1 MKVTDSELG
10 PQEFRAAIRELVA
23 VYAAAMNAPE
33 RLLGGRE
40 AIMERH
46 ATSPGFRCLTATAD
60 GVIAGF
66 TYGFHGETGQW
77 WHDMVAGA
85 LAVNPGAVHPDQDR
99 TAHSGADGTA
109 AAWLDN
115 SFEIAEL
122 HVLPPYQGMGIG
134 RALLLS
140 LTSGRQERTA
150 VLSTA
155 DAPTRARRLYR
166 GVGFTDLLT
175 GFRFSGSEPPYAV
188 MGARLPLCQ
197 ALPALVAAPGVRAR
211 EATRPRG
218 RGYTAS
224 GTRRPARPSCS

>member
-1 MKVTDSELG
+1 MGQPRPLCHLSLSLKLLLMKVTDSELG
-10 PQEFRAAIRELVA
+10 PVEFRAAIRELVA

-33 RLLGGRE
+33 RMLGGRE
-40 AIMERH
+40 AIMDRH
-46 ATSPGFRCLTATAD
+46 AANPGFRCLTATAD
-60 GVIAGF
+60 GIIAGF

-85 LAVNPGAVHPDQDR
+85 LAAHPGMGRSDQATGWDKS
-99 TAHSGADGTA
+99 AGGAPG
-109 AAWLDN
+109 AWLDD

-122 HVLPPYQGMGIG
+122 HVLPLYQGLGIG
-134 RALLLS
+134 RSLLLS
-140 LTSGRQERTA
+140 LTSGRRERTA

-188 MGARLPLCQ
+188 MGAKLPLCDTS
-197 ALPALVAAPGVRAR
+197 AGA
-211 EATRPRG
+211 
-218 RGYTAS
+218 
-224 GTRRPARPSCS
+224 

>member
-1 MKVTDSELG
+1 
-10 PQEFRAAIRELVA
+10 
-23 VYAAAMNAPE
+23 
-33 RLLGGRE
+33 
-40 AIMERH
+40 
-46 ATSPGFRCLTATAD
+46 
-60 GVIAGF
+60 
-66 TYGFHGETGQW
+66 
-77 WHDMVAGA
+77 VAGA
-85 LAVNPGAVHPDQDR
+85 LAVNPGAVYPDQDQAAYSGQ
-99 TAHSGADGTA
+99 TAGGTA

-134 RALLLS
+134 RSLLLS

-188 MGARLPLCQ
+188 MGARLPLC
-197 ALPALVAAPGVRAR
+197 
-211 EATRPRG
+211 
-218 RGYTAS
+218 
-224 GTRRPARPSCS
+224 

>member
-10 PQEFRAAIRELVA
+10 PTEFRAAIRELVD

-33 RLLGGRE
+33 RMLGGRE
-40 AIMERH
+40 AIMDRH
-46 ATSPGFRCLTATAD
+46 AANPGFCCLTATAD
-60 GVIAGF
+60 GMLAGF
-66 TYGFHGETGQW
+66 AYGFHGQSGQW

-85 LAVNPGAVHPDQDR
+85 LAAGPGAGYSDQAAPGDLGMDR
-99 TAHSGADGTA
+99 TA
-109 AAWLDN
+109 AAWLDD

-134 RALLLS
+134 RSLLLS
-140 LTSGRQERTA
+140 LASGRQERTA
-150 VLSTA
+150 LLSTA

-188 MGARLPLCQ
+188 LGARLPLSG
-197 ALPALVAAPGVRAR
+197 VSAAG
-211 EATRPRG
+211 
-218 RGYTAS
+218 TA
-224 GTRRPARPSCS
+224 GAAG

>member
-33 RLLGGRE
+33 RMLGGRE
-40 AIMERH
+40 AIMDRH
-46 ATSPGFRCLTATAD
+46 AVSPGFRCLTATAD

-66 TYGFHGETGQW
+66 TYGFHGENGQW

-85 LAVNPGAVHPDQDR
+85 LAVNPGAVYPDRDQAAQPGQ
-99 TAHSGADGTA
+99 TAGGTA

-134 RALLLS
+134 RSLLLS
-140 LTSGRQERTA
+140 LTSGRQETTA

-166 GVGFTDLLT
+166 GVGFIDLLT

-188 MGARLPLCQ
+188 MGARLPLC
-197 ALPALVAAPGVRAR
+197 
-211 EATRPRG
+211 
-218 RGYTAS
+218 
-224 GTRRPARPSCS
+224 